1 MSSDFRVERFV
12 PPVRLPAYLESAR
25 NHLEPELCRRKNPSM
40 GPTSPDRPL
49 AEQTFLDVLGTAEPS
64 EEARL
69 YDLCLAIEN
78 IVTSYDD
85 RLDAF

>member
-1 MSSDFRVERFV
+1 
-12 PPVRLPAYLESAR
+12 
-25 NHLEPELCRRKNPSM
+25 M